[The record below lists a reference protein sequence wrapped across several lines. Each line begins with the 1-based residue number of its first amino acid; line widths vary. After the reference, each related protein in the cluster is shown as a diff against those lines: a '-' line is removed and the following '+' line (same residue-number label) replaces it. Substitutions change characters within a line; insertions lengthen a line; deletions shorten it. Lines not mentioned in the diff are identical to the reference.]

1 MEEPVKAIFTECI
14 QTQIASADLLQEPLL
29 RAGELLVD
37 SLLRG
42 QKVYC
47 CGESMAHASARHFSH
62 IMLTGLQF
70 DRPPFPVNALH
81 ADFGANEHQAIF
93 AQQISA
99 VGQPNDL
106 LVVLSAG
113 AQAPRVSR
121 AMEAALS
128 RGMLIV
134 ALTND
139 ADQDVAGLLGPD
151 DVEIR
156 IPSRNAA
163 RVSEHLLQLVNMLC
177 SLAEQQIFPQE
188 DDA

>member
-1 MEEPVKAIFTECI
+1 MQEHVKAIFTECI
-14 QTQIASADLLQEPLL
+14 QTQIASADLLQEPLM
-29 RAGELLVD
+29 RAAGLLVD
-37 SLLRG
+37 SLLGG
-42 QKVYC
+42 QKIYC
-47 CGESMAHASARHFSH
+47 CGESMAHASARHFAH

-70 DRPPFPVNALH
+70 ERPPFPVSALH
-81 ADFGANEHQAIF
+81 ADYGANEHEDIF

-99 VGQPNDL
+99 FGQPNDL
-106 LVVLSAG
+106 LIVLNAG
-113 AQAPRVSR
+113 SHAPRVTR

-128 RGMLIV
+128 RDMLII

-139 ADQDVAGLLGPD
+139 GDHEVGGLLGPD

-156 IPSRNAA
+156 VPSRNAA

-188 DDA
+188 ED